1 MFSLRVTGTFA
12 EWISG
17 PDGAISI
24 GPVLLSAER
33 FSLHR
38 DLRAAFCA
46 FLAFFCFCAAACE
59 AQTWQRLAP
68 PGGEVV
74 SLAADNQ
81 GTAYLGTPDGHIF
94 ASADRGEHWALRGR
108 AGARLDGVVQR
119 LVVDNRDSG
128 RVLAAVWFQDP
139 SAGGGGVFESLDGAR
154 HWKLAGLSGEAV
166 RALEHSESLPNIW
179 VAGTRS
185 GVFRSTDNAL
195 TWQRITPADDR
206 ELQNVDSLAVDPGD
220 PQIVYVG
227 TYHLPWKTADGGKT
241 WSSIASG
248 MIDDSDIM
256 SLRIDGKNPRRIF
269 SSACSGI
276 YRSEDGGASW
286 TKLLGIPY
294 ASRRTQQIVQD
305 PTDPRTLYAATTEG
319 LWKTSDSGENW
330 QRVTPRETVANA
342 IVILSG
348 TKSVRILAGTETQGI
363 LRSDD
368 GADFSATSNDGFSH
382 RIIES
387 LAADP
392 QNASHLLVRIAGFPN
407 RLVESRDAGISW
419 AEFPVKP
426 PTKRLAGLYGTKNG
440 WWISLA
446 AGGLA
451 QFDFAAGKWR
461 LATFREFLPGVAVA
475 QKSTR
480 SRGSNRAA
488 TALRAVLPRVFWLY
502 ESSDRV
508 LAASDD
514 GLWIRKLR
522 EVQFRKIQSKNLP
535 RPLTYVTF
543 ASGNSLLAIAGN
555 SIWKSDFGAAV
566 WSALPAPQNSGRLLW
581 IQEESNVSPPQRLVG
596 TERGVFSSS
605 GGAWHLL
612 ASGLPAIASVPL
624 ASSGSLSL
632 LAMNSGGIYESAD
645 SGNTWSRVDSDTETG
660 KVTGIIF
667 VCGLRFLIASQS
679 EGLLVFSPVAQTD
692 P

>member
-1 MFSLRVTGTFA
+1 VFALRVTRSFA
-12 EWISG
+12 DWISG
-17 PDGAISI
+17 PDQALSI
-24 GPVLLSAER
+24 GPVLFYAER
-33 FSLHR
+33 FPLYRNLSACF
-38 DLRAAFCA
+38 RAFMV
-46 FLAFFCFCAAACE
+46 LFCFCAAACE
-59 AQTWQRLAP
+59 AQTWQRLGP
-68 PGGEVV
+68 PGGEVI

-81 GTAYLGTPDGHIF
+81 GTAYLGTPDGHVF
-94 ASADRGEHWALRGR
+94 ASTDRGEHWELRGR

-119 LVVDNRDSG
+119 IVVDNRNSG

-139 SAGGGGVFESLDGAR
+139 ASGGGVFESLDGAR
-154 HWKLAGLSGEAV
+154 HWKLAGLGGKAV

-179 VAGTRS
+179 LAGTRS

-195 TWQRITPADDR
+195 TWQRISRADDR
-206 ELQNVDSLAVDPGD
+206 ELQNVDSLAVDPED
-220 PQIVYVG
+220 PQVIYVG
-227 TYHLPWKTADGGKT
+227 TYHLPWKTVDGGKT

-286 TKLLGIPY
+286 TKLQGIPY

-305 PTDPRTLYAATTEG
+305 AADSRTLYAATTEG

-330 QRVTPRETVANA
+330 RRVTPRETVANA

-348 TKSVRILAGTETQGI
+348 TKSVRILAGTEAQGI

-368 GADFSATSNDGFSH
+368 GANFSATSNDGFSH
-382 RIIES
+382 RVIES

-392 QNASHLLVRIAGFPN
+392 QNASHMLVRIAGFPN
-407 RLVESRDAGISW
+407 RLFETRDAGISW
-419 AEFPVKP
+419 AEFPVTPLAKP
-426 PTKRLAGLYGTKNG
+426 LARLYGTKSG
-440 WWISLA
+440 WRISFA
-446 AGGLA
+446 DGGLA
-451 QFDFAAGKWR
+451 QFDSAAGKWL
-461 LATFREFLPGVAVA
+461 LATFREMLPRAIA

-488 TALRAVLPRVFWLY
+488 TALRVVSPRIFWLY

-514 GLWIRKLR
+514 GLWIQKSR
-522 EVQFRKIQSKNLP
+522 EVQFRKIPSKNLP
-535 RPLTYVTF
+535 RPLPYVSV
-543 ASGNSLLAIAGN
+543 ASGNSLFAITAN
-555 SIWKSDFGAAV
+555 SIWKSDLDAAV

-581 IQEESNVSPPQRLVG
+581 IQEELNASTPQRLVG
-596 TERGVFSSS
+596 TEHGVFSSS
-605 GGAWHLL
+605 GASWHLL

-624 ASSGSLSL
+624 ASSGSLRL
-632 LAMNSGGIYESAD
+632 LAMSNGGIYESAD
-645 SGNTWSRVDSDTETG
+645 SGNSWGRVDSDAETG
-660 KVTGIIF
+660 KVTGIIS
-667 VCGLRFLIASQS
+667 VGGLRFLVASQS
-679 EGLLVFSPVAQTD
+679 EGFLVFSPVGRTN

>member
-1 MFSLRVTGTFA
+1 VFSPRVTRTFA

-24 GPVLLSAER
+24 WPVSFSAEH
-33 FSLHR
+33 FPLHR
-38 DLRAAFCA
+38 NLAACFRA
-46 FLAFFCFCAAACE
+46 FLVLYCFCAAACE
-59 AQTWQRLAP
+59 AQTWLRLGP
-68 PGGEVV
+68 PSGEVI

-81 GTAYLGTPDGHIF
+81 GTAYLGTPDGHVF
-94 ASADRGEHWALRGR
+94 ASADRGEHWELRGR

-119 LVVDNRDSG
+119 IAVDNRNSG

-139 SAGGGGVFESLDGAR
+139 AAGGGVFESLDGAR
-154 HWKLAGLSGEAV
+154 HWKLVGLGGEAV
-166 RALEHSESLPNIW
+166 RALEHAESFPNIW

-185 GVFRSTDNAL
+185 GVFLSTDNAL
-195 TWQRITPADDR
+195 RWRRITPADDR

-227 TYHLPWKTADGGKT
+227 TYHLAWKTIDGGKT

-286 TKLLGIPY
+286 TKLQGIPY

-305 PTDPRTLYAATTEG
+305 PSDPRTLYAATTEG
-319 LWKTSDSGENW
+319 LWKTSDAGETW

-342 IVILSG
+342 MVILSG
-348 TKSVRILAGTETQGI
+348 TKSARILAGTEAQGI

-368 GADFSATSNDGFSH
+368 GANFSSTSNDGFSH

-392 QNASHLLVRIAGFPN
+392 QNASHLLVRIAGFPD
-407 RLVESRDAGISW
+407 RLVESHDAGITW
-419 AEFPVKP
+419 AEFPAASPAKP
-426 PTKRLAGLYGTKNG
+426 LAGLYGTKSG
-440 WWISLA
+440 WWISFA
-446 AGGLA
+446 DGGLA
-451 QFDFAAGKWR
+451 QFDSAAGKWR
-461 LATFREFLPGVAVA
+461 FATFREMLPRAIA
-475 QKSTR
+475 QKSAR
-480 SRGSNRAA
+480 SRGSNRAG
-488 TALRAVLPRVFWLY
+488 TALRTVSPRVFWLY

-508 LAASDD
+508 IAASDD
-514 GLWIRKLR
+514 GLWIRKSR
-522 EVQFRKIQSKNLP
+522 EMQFRKIQSKNLP
-535 RPLTYVTF
+535 RPVSHVSV
-543 ASGNSLLAIAGN
+543 ASANSLLAIAAN
-555 SIWKSDFGAAV
+555 SIWKSDFDATV
-566 WSALPAPQNSGRLLW
+566 WSALPAPENSGRLLW
-581 IQEESNVSPPQRLVG
+581 IQEDSHANSPQRLVG
-596 TERGVFSSS
+596 TELGVFSSS
-605 GGAWHLL
+605 GGPWHLL
-612 ASGLPAIASVPL
+612 ASGLPGIASVPV
-624 ASSGSLSL
+624 ASFGPLRL
-632 LAMNSGGIYESAD
+632 LAMNNGGIYESAD
-645 SGNTWSRVDSDTETG
+645 SGNTWSRVDSDAETG
-660 KVTGIIF
+660 KVTGIISVAGF
-667 VCGLRFLIASQS
+667 RFSIASQS